1 MLERGCA
8 ALTDAELLAILLRT
22 GSSEKSALGLARELL
37 ETFDNSLRNLSNSS
51 AEGMTRISGIGPTKA
66 VTLLAAFEVGR
77 RSMLPGGNGEIIIT
91 DAQSALD
98 VMAPVLSHLDHEE
111 CWALFL
117 TRSNRV
123 IAKERI
129 STGGLSA
136 TVIDVKIVVKR
147 AVEKLAG
154 GIILIHN
161 HPSGKARPGEKD
173 RIATEALKKAAS
185 LLDIALVDHIIVAGN
200 KYYSFSEEEYRTR

>member
-22 GSSEKSALGLARELL
+22 GSSAKSALGLARELL
-37 ETFDNSLRNLSNSS
+37 ETFDNSLRNLSNAS
-51 AEGMTRISGIGPTKA
+51 AEGMTRIRGIGSTKA
-66 VTLLAAFEVGR
+66 VTLLAAFELGR
-77 RSMLPGGNGEIIIT
+77 RGMMPGDGEIIIT

-161 HPSGKARPGEKD
+161 HPSGKAKPGEKD

-185 LLDIALVDHIIVAGN
+185 LLEISLVDHIIVAGN